1 MKFRTEKFSGSK
13 VRKAIDV
20 MKYEIFDLGNTDIL
34 KTLKTTILKNSIFI
48 KEIEKIEFELEEN
61 GYVDDLFE
69 NEKID
74 FCQKILDEIHFITNK
89 KIEYALWL
97 ADLEIVKKYY
107 KGSNSNIDM
116 YKTTNII
123 LSNLGLDGILY
134 GYEEMPIK
142 EEIVLLK

>member
-1 MKFRTEKFSGSK
+1 MKFRTESFSGSK

-69 NEKID
+69 NEKLD
-74 FCQKILDEIHFITNK
+74 FCQKILDEIHFVTNK
-89 KIEYALWL
+89 KIKYALWL

-107 KGSNSNIDM
+107 KGSNSNIDI

-142 EEIVLLK
+142 KGIVLLK

>member
-1 MKFRTEKFSGSK
+1 MKFRTENFLGSK

-48 KEIEKIEFELEEN
+48 KEIEKIELELEEN

-69 NEKID
+69 NEKLD

>member
-1 MKFRTEKFSGSK
+1 MKFRTENFSGSK
-13 VRKAIDV
+13 IRKAIYV
-20 MKYEIFDLGNTDIL
+20 MKYEIFDLGNIDIL
-34 KTLKTTILKNSIFI
+34 ETLKTTILKNSIFI

-61 GYVDDLFE
+61 VYVDDLFE
-69 NEKID
+69 NEKLD
-74 FCQKILDEIHFITNK
+74 FCQKILDEIHFVTNK

-123 LSNLGLDGILY
+123 FSNLGLNGTLY
-134 GYEEMPIK
+134 GYAEIPIK
-142 EEIVLLK
+142 EEIVLL